1 MTSKIIKFDKL
12 ERGPAVR
19 RLQALSQREQVWR
32 ARKYYNEQ
40 LRPTLQ
46 GFSVDYEFLQEV
58 QRSAVWLL
66 YCLQQMW
73 KVRDVQSLA
82 WFYEE
87 MKRTDEVPSELKAML
102 HNTWPRGKA
111 ADATEIVPALART
124 LYAMF
129 AGPTSL
135 LTIIDLEGDDL

>member
-1 MTSKIIKFDKL
+1 M
-12 ERGPAVR
+12 
-19 RLQALSQREQVWR
+19 WR

-46 GFSVDYEFLQEV
+46 GLSLGYEFLQEV

-66 YCLQQMW
+66 YCLQQIW
-73 KVRDVQSLA
+73 KVKDVQSLA
-82 WFYEE
+82 WLYEK
-87 MKRTDEVPSELKAML
+87 MKCGEDVPPELKVML

-111 ADATEIVPALART
+111 LDATEIVPALSRT
-124 LYAMF
+124 LCAMF

-135 LTIIDLEGDDL
+135 LAIIDPEGDDL